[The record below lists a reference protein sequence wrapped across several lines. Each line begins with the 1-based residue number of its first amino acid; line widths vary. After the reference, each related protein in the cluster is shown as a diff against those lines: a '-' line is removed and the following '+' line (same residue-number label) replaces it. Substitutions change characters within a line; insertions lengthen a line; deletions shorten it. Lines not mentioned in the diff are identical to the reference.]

1 MNSEKINISKSDY
14 SFFLS
19 VNPNKKDLLKKKI
32 NKELSKIDVKNLI
45 FLNDDSQYDSTNE
58 EVQTTRLLSKD
69 TFCKNIHSDDI
80 EVMFDKGHILLEMR
94 LDDSTLIGYTIF
106 DLKIKEQ

>member
-58 EVQTTRLLSKD
+58 EVQTTRLL
-69 TFCKNIHSDDI
+69 
-80 EVMFDKGHILLEMR
+80 
-94 LDDSTLIGYTIF
+94 
-106 DLKIKEQ
+106 